1 MVYSERFPFRRSL
14 APSTILRQV
23 HPTKSHTMSVHRE
36 SEDLPAKPEL
46 DSQAQQVE
54 SATLAEDAEFKKR
67 EARVVAKLDLYICPI
82 LIALQLISFLDRGN
96 IGFAATQGMITD
108 LNLVGTQ
115 LNTAVSLFYPLYIL
129 SEFPAALIVKRV
141 GFNRVIPA
149 AAACWGLCCLGN
161 GFAKNFGDLVA
172 CRLLMGMFEGFL
184 MPSLTL
190 MLANWYKRDEIGLRI
205 SYLFIASAISSA
217 FSGLIAYGILFM
229 NGAAGYPGWRW
240 LYIIEGSVTVVVAA
254 GCYFIIPSSYTTAY
268 FLNEDDRAVM
278 RKRAELTEAYNGGQ
292 GHYTRAEFT
301 MAIKDMKTWIHAL
314 IQVMCLTILYG
325 FSVFLPIILRFG
337 FNFSVE
343 QSQYLSIP
351 IFAWG
356 SIVYGVCGYLSDRFS
371 RRFLA
376 CVICAPLGAVGY
388 SMLLG
393 GNHLSVGVKYFACFL
408 IATCAWTMG
417 GANVAWLSTNTA
429 PDGKRAASVG
439 FALAL
444 GNLGGIISGQIY
456 PQTMAPAYTLG
467 HAWSLGAICISFCS
481 WWVLRH
487 IYYRREALKGQ
498 IREGTA
504 SEPTDFSDRVP
515 EYKYQH

>member
-1 MVYSERFPFRRSL
+1 
-14 APSTILRQV
+14 
-23 HPTKSHTMSVHRE
+23 MSVHRQ
-36 SEDLPAKPEL
+36 SEELPAKPEL

-54 SATLAEDAEFKKR
+54 TATLAEDAEFKKR

-82 LIALQLISFLDRGN
+82 LIILQLISFLDRGN

-161 GFAKNFGDLVA
+161 GFARNFGDLVA
-172 CRLLMGMFEGFL
+172 CRLLMGMFEGCL

-205 SYLFIASAISSA
+205 SYLFISSAISSA
-217 FSGLIAYGILFM
+217 FSGLIAYAILFM

-240 LYIIEGSVTVVVAA
+240 LYIIEGSATVAIGAA
-254 GCYFIIPSSYTTAY
+254 CYFIIPSSYTTAY

-278 RKRAELTEAYNGGQ
+278 RKRAEMTEAYNGGQ
-292 GHYTRAEFT
+292 GHYTRTEFT
-301 MAIKDMKTWIHAL
+301 MAIKDVKTWVHAA
-314 IQVMCLTILYG
+314 IQVM
-325 FSVFLPIILRFG
+325 F
-337 FNFSVE
+337 
-343 QSQYLSIP
+343 
-351 IFAWG
+351 FAWG

-376 CVICAPLGAVGY
+376 CIVCAPLGVVGY
-388 SMLLG
+388 AMLLG

-439 FALAL
+439 LTLAL

-467 HAWSLGAICISFCS
+467 HAWSLGAICISFCL

-498 IREGTA
+498 ILEGA
-504 SEPTDFSDRVP
+504 VPRPADFSDRVP
-515 EYKYQH
+515 DYKYQH

>member
-1 MVYSERFPFRRSL
+1 
-14 APSTILRQV
+14 
-23 HPTKSHTMSVHRE
+23 MSVRRE
-36 SEDLPAKPEL
+36 SEDLPEKPEL
-46 DSQAQQVE
+46 DTQLQQVE
-54 SATLAEDAEFKKR
+54 TATSAEDADFKRR

-82 LIALQLISFLDRGN
+82 LIVLQLISFLDRGN
-96 IGFAATQGMITD
+96 IGFAATQGMIVD

-149 AAACWGLCCLGN
+149 AATCWGLVCLGN

-190 MLANWYKRDEIGLRI
+190 MLANWYKREEIGLRI

-217 FSGLIAYGILFM
+217 FSGLIAYAILFM
-229 NGAAGYPGWRW
+229 DGAAGYPGWRW
-240 LYIIEGSVTVVVAA
+240 LYIIEGSVTVVIAFL
-254 GCYFIIPSSYTTAY
+254 CFFIIPTSYTTAY

-292 GHYTRAEFT
+292 GHYTRTDFRL
-301 MAIKDMKTWIHAL
+301 AIKDVKTWVHTI
-314 IQVMCLTILYG
+314 IQIMCLTVMYG

-351 IFAWG
+351 VFFWG
-356 SIVYGVCGYLSDRFS
+356 SVVYAVAGYLSDRFS
-371 RRFLA
+371 RRFLT
-376 CVICAPLGAVGY
+376 CIICAPFGMVGY

-393 GNHLSVGVKYFACFL
+393 GQHLSVGVKYFACFL
-408 IATCAWTMG
+408 IATCVWVMG
-417 GANVAWLSTNTA
+417 GANIAWLSTNSA
-429 PDGKRAASVG
+429 PDGKRAASLG
-439 FALAL
+439 LALAL

-467 HAWSLGAICISFCS
+467 HAWSLGAICISFS
-481 WWVLRH
+481 LWWVVRH
-487 IYYRREALKGQ
+487 IYYTRESVKES
-498 IREGTA
+498 IRNGTA
-504 SEPTDFSDRVP
+504 PESTEFSDRAGT
-515 EYKYQH
+515 YKYQH

>member
-1 MVYSERFPFRRSL
+1 MAEQR
-14 APSTILRQV
+14 A
-23 HPTKSHTMSVHRE
+23 

-46 DSQAQQVE
+46 DSQLRE
-54 SATLAEDAEFKKR
+54 IETATSAEDADFKRR

-82 LIALQLISFLDRGN
+82 IVMLQLVSFLDRGN
-96 IGFAATQGMITD
+96 IGYAATQGMITD

-115 LNTAVSLFYPLYIL
+115 LNSAISLFYPLYIL

-149 AAACWGLCCLGN
+149 AAACWGLACLGN
-161 GFAKNFGDLVA
+161 GFAKDFGDLTA
-172 CRLLMGMFEGFL
+172 CRMLMGMFEGFL

-205 SYLFIASAISSA
+205 SYLFIAVAVSSA
-217 FSGLIAYGILFM
+217 FGGLIAFGILFM
-229 NGAAGYPGWRW
+229 DGKAGYPGWRW
-240 LYIIEGSVTVVVAA
+240 LYIIEGAATVVIA
-254 GCYFIIPSSYTTAY
+254 GLCYFLIPSSYTKAY

-278 RKRAELTEAYNGGQ
+278 RKRAELTEAYSGGQ
-292 GHYTRAEFT
+292 GHYTRAEFM
-301 MAIKDMKTWIHAL
+301 MAIKDVKTWLHAF
-314 IQVMCLTILYG
+314 IQIMCLTVIYG

-351 IFAWG
+351 VFLWG
-356 SIVYGVCGYLSDRFS
+356 SIVYAICGYLSDRYS
-371 RRFLA
+371 RRFIA
-376 CVICAPLGAVGY
+376 CILCAPLGMVGY

-408 IATCAWTMG
+408 VATCVWMMG
-417 GANVAWLSTNTA
+417 GANIAWLSTNSA
-429 PDGKRAASVG
+429 PDGKRAASLG
-439 FALAL
+439 IALAL

-456 PQTMAPAYTLG
+456 PQTMAPSYTLG
-467 HAWSLGAICISFCS
+467 HAWSLGAICISFS
-481 WWVLRH
+481 LWWVIRH
-487 IYYRREALKGQ
+487 IYYSREALKDR

-504 SEPTDFSDRVP
+504 PEPEQFSDRAP
-515 EYKYQH
+515 SYKYQH